1 MNIPT
6 LIYLQVN
13 PEDEY
18 YEVKNGPFPSNDK
31 DVTWCRDKLN
41 DSDIPYIRAAA
52 AQKAVK
58 AIDRGLYMKAKRCL
72 QECLKGGELADDPY
86 LARQFLKDK
95 LNEIEAGEYELVADI
110 IREMRD
116 YFNL

>member
-1 MNIPT
+1 MNIPS
-6 LIYLQVN
+6 LIYLQAN
-13 PEDEY
+13 PQDEY
-18 YEVKNGPFPSNDK
+18 REDKPFPDDE
-31 DVTWCRDKLN
+31 DVTWCRDKAN